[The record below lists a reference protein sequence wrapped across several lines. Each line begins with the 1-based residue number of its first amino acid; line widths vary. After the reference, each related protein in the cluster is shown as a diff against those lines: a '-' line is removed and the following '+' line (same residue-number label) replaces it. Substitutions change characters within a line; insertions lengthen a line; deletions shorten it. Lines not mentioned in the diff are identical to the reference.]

1 MKQRL
6 HSKNMAGPGKEFDIL
21 HVLQDEEDVFRMPR
35 QRHIRRHSV
44 VAYGT
49 GEKPPKPGVGRDG
62 RPDITSSPSHPA
74 RPCGLSAMKMPLCVV
89 GVVPA
94 RVLGVSPRK
103 RAVRVAYARSRENIS
118 EQCRKYHFSI
128 YCLWNFPANFLILSK
143 TLFLPSHLQ
152 IICYLC

>member
-21 HVLQDEEDVFRMPR
+21 HVLQDEDDVFRMPR

-94 RVLGVSPRK
+94 RVLPVDGAYLRVSGPSGSLT
-103 RAVRVAYARSRENIS
+103 RVVARISVNNAENTIFLYIAYGI
-118 EQCRKYHFSI
+118 
-128 YCLWNFPANFLILSK
+128 FPQTF
-143 TLFLPSHLQ
+143 
-152 IICYLC
+152 